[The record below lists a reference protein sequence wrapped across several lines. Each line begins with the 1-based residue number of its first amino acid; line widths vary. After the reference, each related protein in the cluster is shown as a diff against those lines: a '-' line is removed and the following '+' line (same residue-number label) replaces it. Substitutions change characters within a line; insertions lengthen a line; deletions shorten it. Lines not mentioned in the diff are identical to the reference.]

1 MMRPRASSQGT
12 SLAWHR
18 KPGLRS
24 KRATR
29 LACGRVEF
37 SPTQLVLPKTF
48 GTATMDKHFDNGT
61 AAAVTVEDLSNI
73 VEQSLNEIYVFSMET
88 LHFVYVNQPARDNL
102 GYSMEELVNLTPA
115 DLKPDFTHTQ
125 FTARIAPLRH
135 EHQKRLTFETL
146 HQRKDGSTYPVEV
159 HLQPGHYS
167 GNRVATAII
176 LDVSERVRAQ
186 EAREAMERQLQ
197 QAQKMESLGI
207 LAGGIAHDF
216 NNILTSILGFADLAM
231 EDIEATHQA
240 RGHISELVKGARRG
254 AELTQQMLAYS
265 GKGKFVVEPVNL
277 QSLIADMGRL
287 LQVSI
292 PRSCGLHYHF
302 APTLPAIKADA
313 TQIRQVVLNLIINAA
328 EAIGTEKSGIISVTT
343 ASIDCDEDYLRDLFP
358 NESLQPG
365 PYVCLEVADS
375 GAGMDEDTRQRI
387 FDPFFT
393 TKDTGRGL
401 GLSAILGIVLGHE
414 GSIKVYSEPGSGST
428 FKLLFPAL
436 AETSDSTLA
445 KTPPANSWHGSG
457 KVLVVEDEDLVL
469 ALATQLFRRMGFEV
483 ITGTDGVEGVAAFRE
498 HHADLQLVFLDMNMP
513 NMGGEEAYREMRRIN
528 PKVPTLLCSGYNEQT
543 AVNRFAGKGLAGFIQ
558 KPYTYRTLSAV
569 VKEAIEGQ

>member
-1 MMRPRASSQGT
+1 MDR
-12 SLAWHR
+12 SLDD
-18 KPGLRS
+18 GIS
-24 KRATR
+24 DDATI
-29 LACGRVEF
+29 ED
-37 SPTQLVLPKTF
+37 P
-48 GTATMDKHFDNGT
+48 AT
-61 AAAVTVEDLSNI
+61 VTVTVQDLSNI
-73 VEQSLNEIYVFSMET
+73 VEQSLNEIFVFSLET
-88 LHFVYVNQPARDNL
+88 LRFLYVNQAARDNL
-102 GYSMEELVNLTPA
+102 GYAMEELADLTPV
-115 DLKPDFTHTQ
+115 DLKPSFTREQ
-125 FTARIAPLRH
+125 FTDLIAPLRDGS
-135 EHQKRLTFETL
+135 QKRLTFETL
-146 HQRKDGSTYPVEV
+146 HQRKGGSTYPAEI
-159 HLQPGHYS
+159 HLQPGQYS
-167 GNRVATAII
+167 GKRVATAII
-176 LDVSERVRAQ
+176 LDISERERAQ

-216 NNILTSILGFADLAM
+216 NNILTCILCFADLAM
-231 EDIEATHQA
+231 EDIDTAHPAKE
-240 RGHISELVKGARRG
+240 HISELVKGARRG

-302 APTLPAIKADA
+302 TPTLPAIRADA

-328 EAIGTEKSGIISVTT
+328 EAIGPETSGIISVTT
-343 ASIDCDEDYLRDLFP
+343 STLDCDEDYLRDLFP

-365 PYVCLEVADS
+365 SYVCLEVSDS
-375 GAGMDEDTRQRI
+375 GAGMDEATRQRI

-393 TKDTGRGL
+393 TKETGRGL
-401 GLSAILGIVLGHE
+401 GLSAILGIVLGHG

-436 AETSDSTLA
+436 AEAADSTLA
-445 KTPPANSWHGSG
+445 ETRAAASWQGSG

-469 ALATQLFRRMGFEV
+469 ALAKQLFRRMGFEV
-483 ITGTDGVEGVAAFRE
+483 ITSTDGVEGLAEFRE

-513 NMGGEEAYREMRRIN
+513 NMGGEEAFREMRRIN
-528 PKVPTLLCSGYNEQT
+528 ASVPTLLCSGYNEQT

-569 VKEAIEGQ
+569 VKEVIDGA

>member
-1 MMRPRASSQGT
+1 MDRNFDDASIGDSTIPGT
-12 SLAWHR
+12 
-18 KPGLRS
+18 
-24 KRATR
+24 T
-29 LACGRVEF
+29 
-37 SPTQLVLPKTF
+37 
-48 GTATMDKHFDNGT
+48 
-61 AAAVTVEDLSNI
+61 AAVTVEDLSSI
-73 VEQSLNEIYVFSMET
+73 VEQSLNEIYVFSLET
-88 LHFVYVNQPARDNL
+88 LRFLYVNQPARENL
-102 GYSMEELVNLTPA
+102 GYSAAELAALTPV
-115 DLKPDFTHTQ
+115 DLKPEFTREQ
-125 FTARIAPLRH
+125 FTDQIAPLRDG
-135 EHQKRLTFETL
+135 HQDRLALEAR

-167 GNRVATAII
+167 GQRVATAII
-176 LDVSERVRAQ
+176 LDTTERTREQ
-186 EAREAMERQLQ
+186 ESREAMERQLQ

-231 EDIEATHQA
+231 DDIDTAHPA
-240 RGHISELVKGARRG
+240 REHISELVKGARRG

-265 GKGKFVVEPVNL
+265 GKGKFVVEAVNL

-292 PRSCGLHYHF
+292 PRTCGLHYHF
-302 APTLPAIKADA
+302 APTLPAIRADA

-328 EAIGTEKSGIISVTT
+328 EAIGPETSGIISVTT
-343 ASIDCDEDYLRDLFP
+343 GSLDCDGDYLRDLFP
-358 NESLQPG
+358 GEALQPG
-365 PYVCLEVADS
+365 SYVCLEVSDS
-375 GAGMDEDTRQRI
+375 GAGMDEATRQRI

-401 GLSAILGIVLGHE
+401 GLSAILGIVLGHG

-436 AETSDSTLA
+436 AEA
-445 KTPPANSWHGSG
+445 AGGMPVETPPRKNWQGSG

-469 ALATQLFRRMGFEV
+469 TLAAKLFQRMGFEV
-483 ITGTDGVEGVAAFRE
+483 ITSTDGVEGLAEFRE

-513 NMGGEEAYREMRRIN
+513 NMGGEETFREMRRIN
-528 PKVPTLLCSGYNEQT
+528 AGIPTLLCSGYNEQT

-569 VKEAIEGQ
+569 VKDVIEGS

>member
-1 MMRPRASSQGT
+1 
-12 SLAWHR
+12 
-18 KPGLRS
+18 
-24 KRATR
+24 
-29 LACGRVEF
+29 
-37 SPTQLVLPKTF
+37 
-48 GTATMDKHFDNGT
+48 MDRNFDDARTGDPVIDGA
-61 AAAVTVEDLSNI
+61 AAAVTVEDLSSI
-73 VEQSLNEIYVFSMET
+73 VEHSLNEIYVFGLET
-88 LHFVYVNQPARDNL
+88 LRFLYVNQPARDNL
-102 GYSMEELVNLTPA
+102 GYAASELAALTPV
-115 DLKPDFTHTQ
+115 DLKPELTREQ
-125 FTARIAPLRH
+125 FTDLVAPLRDGR
-135 EHQKRLTFETL
+135 QDRLVFETR
-146 HQRKDGSTYPVEV
+146 HQRKNGSTYPVEV
-159 HLQPGHYS
+159 HLQPGYYS
-167 GNRVATAII
+167 GQRVATAII
-176 LDVSERVRAQ
+176 LDITERARAQ

-231 EDIEATHQA
+231 EDIDGAHPA
-240 RGHISELVKGARRG
+240 REHISELVKGARRG

-302 APTLPAIKADA
+302 APTLPAIRADA
-313 TQIRQVVLNLIINAA
+313 TQIRQVLLNLIINAA
-328 EAIGTEKSGIISVTT
+328 EAIGPETSGIISVTT
-343 ASIDCDEDYLRDLFP
+343 GSLDCDEDYLLDLFP

-365 PYVCLEVADS
+365 TYVCLEVSDS
-375 GAGMDEDTRQRI
+375 GAGMDETTRKRI

-401 GLSAILGIVLGHE
+401 GLSAILGIVLGHG
-414 GSIKVYSEPGSGST
+414 GSIKVYSEPGAGSS

-436 AETSDSTLA
+436 AEAADSMLTETA
-445 KTPPANSWHGSG
+445 PANHWQGAG

-469 ALATQLFRRMGFEV
+469 ALAEQLFRRMGFEV
-483 ITGTDGVEGVAAFRE
+483 ITSTDGVEGLAAFRE

-513 NMGGEEAYREMRRIN
+513 NMGGEEAFREMRRIN
-528 PKVPTLLCSGYNEQT
+528 ASVPTLLCSGYNEQT
-543 AVNRFAGKGLAGFIQ
+543 AINRFAGKGLAGFIQ

-569 VKEAIEGQ
+569 VKDVIEGG